1 MSSTPKTDWTPAEIA
16 SLISLPAQDQKRF
29 LASLTDAE
37 RESLTAAI
45 NKDHRQ
51 KQIEKTKGARLDKR
65 RASSAEANRKRAA
78 AGSTVAIPDLS
89 EADRKRR
96 AELEADNEAWIWEMC
111 GPDSGIREPFT
122 REFTS
127 QQRDMIA
134 AYSDTLKNGGD
145 ELMLASRGEGKTSYL
160 RCMVWKSIAEGIV
173 DFIGFISATGQDA
186 TNSAEAIKD
195 MIMRSEPFLRY
206 YPEIAVPAIAVG
218 STPQLAKHM
227 RATGSRFDDPSVEF
241 EQYPISFTW
250 TSDEINMPDVPGSPS
265 AGAMLRFRGADS
277 PIRGLNIF
285 GKRPKVVAIDDLDT
299 PDTTGNPDVAKKIID
314 RVNFDIGGLGTQTEP
329 LARIMLATLPKSGIG
344 VAHHFAATGHPFV
357 VKRYRYMIEP
367 PHRVDL
373 WMDYV
378 KKRQKGKVKGDKFGR
393 VAHAFYLSHRDEMD
407 AGAVVSNTQRFKAQ
421 KLPDGSQLQVSALQN
436 YYDEWADKGEF
447 FCRCELDN
455 ETINNEDLIESKLEL
470 GHVMHAETEMPRG
483 VVESSTTMIV
493 RGVDVRKIELHF
505 AAMAEDGSFPHRVID
520 YDVRSHGT
528 SETTVEQAEH
538 LILDGL
544 RKLAEEWKQYGHQD
558 TDGGV
563 HTADLTLIDKGWMGN
578 WSEDG
583 ERKTWASQPVERFCM
598 EMGLRRFLPAKGAP
612 NYRSPAPADH
622 VIVGDNWHMNRGE
635 GAERACTE
643 VIWNAEH
650 WHSLVEGLF
659 MLPAGDEERFRLFQS
674 EPGVWVNHKRLSE
687 HIREGAEDLA
697 DLRRRSTKTRKAKY
711 RRDHWWDS
719 FAMMLVARSVEKW
732 FRENLV
738 SRRRI
743 TQPRHQQYAEE
754 IGAR

>member
-1 MSSTPKTDWTPAEIA
+1 M
-16 SLISLPAQDQKRF
+16 
-29 LASLTDAE
+29 
-37 RESLTAAI
+37 
-45 NKDHRQ
+45 NNDHQQ
-51 KQIEKTKGARLDKR
+51 KQVEKTKGASLDKR
-65 RASSAEANRKRAA
+65 RASSANANRKRTA
-78 AGSTVAIPDLS
+78 AGSTVVIPELS
-89 EADRKRR
+89 EADRARR
-96 AELEADNEAWIWEMC
+96 LELEADNEAWIWEMC

-122 REFTS
+122 RAFTT
-127 QQRDMIA
+127 QQKDMIA
-134 AYSDTLKNGGD
+134 AYSDTLLNGGD

-160 RCMVWKSIAEGIV
+160 RCMVWKSISQGLC
-173 DFIGFISATGQDA
+173 DFIAFIGATGADA
-186 TNSAEAIKD
+186 ENSAEAIKD
-195 MIMRSEPFLRY
+195 NMMRSVPFLRY
-206 YPEIAVPAIAVG
+206 YPEIAVPCIAVG

-227 RATGSRFDDPSVEF
+227 RATGSRFDDPSQTF

-250 TSDEINMPDVPGSPS
+250 TSSEINMPDVPGSPS

-299 PDTTGNPDVAKKIID
+299 PDTTGNLDVAKKIID
-314 RVNFDIGGLGTQTEP
+314 RVNLDIGGLGTQTEP
-329 LARIMLATLPKSGIG
+329 LSRLMLATLPKSGVG

-357 VKRYRYMIEP
+357 VKRFRYMMSP
-367 PHRVDL
+367 PDRVDL

-378 KKRQKGKVKGDKFGR
+378 KKRQKGKVAGDKFGR
-393 VAHAFYLSHRDEMD
+393 VAHAFYLANRKAMD
-407 AGAVVSNTQRFKAQ
+407 AGVKVSNPERFKPQ
-421 KLPDGSQLQVSALQN
+421 QLPDGTQLQVSAVQN
-436 YYDEWADKGEF
+436 YYDEWADKGEM

-455 ETINNEDLIESKLEL
+455 ETVESEDVIESKLEL
-470 GHVMHAETEMPRG
+470 GHVMHSEVERDRG
-483 VVESSTTMIV
+483 VVEPSTSMIV
-493 RGVDVRKIELHF
+493 RGVDVRKVELHF
-505 AAMAEDGSFPHRVID
+505 STSASDDFRQNRVID

-538 LILDGL
+538 LILEGL
-544 RKLAEEWKQYGHQD
+544 RKLADEWKQNGHKD
-558 TDGGV
+558 HRGGV
-563 HTADLTLIDKGWMGN
+563 HHVDLTLIDKGWMGN

-598 EMGLRRFLPAKGAP
+598 EQGLRRFLPAKGAP
-612 NYRSPAPADH
+612 NYRSPAPSDD

-635 GAERACTE
+635 GKERACTE

-659 MLPAGDEERFRLFQS
+659 MLPNSDEESFELFQS

-687 HIREGAEDLA
+687 HIREGSEDLA
-697 DLRRRSTKTRKAKY
+697 DLRKRSSKTRKARY

-719 FAMMLVARSVEKW
+719 FAMMLVAKSVEEW

-738 SRRRI
+738 SRKTRTKPRR
-743 TQPRHQQYAEE
+743 QEYAEE